1 MTLRARK
8 FVGILL
14 TVAWLAF
21 YSLVM
26 MAVGGVFILGKGT
39 IVELTFY
46 VLAGLAWLPLEMVI
60 IRWMSRPSAN

>member
-14 TVAWLAF
+14 TVAWLAL

-26 MAVGGVFILGKGT
+26 MAVGGVFILGKGA
-39 IVELTFY
+39 IVELAFY